1 MNFKITLETVK
12 ALQPILTG
20 KVSFVPVKSLPSGRE
35 EVEEIAKQ
43 MGLSIARNG
52 RYGLNVY
59 RHHSPPFGAA

>member
-52 RYGLNVY
+52 RHGLNVY
-59 RHHSPPFGAA
+59 RHH